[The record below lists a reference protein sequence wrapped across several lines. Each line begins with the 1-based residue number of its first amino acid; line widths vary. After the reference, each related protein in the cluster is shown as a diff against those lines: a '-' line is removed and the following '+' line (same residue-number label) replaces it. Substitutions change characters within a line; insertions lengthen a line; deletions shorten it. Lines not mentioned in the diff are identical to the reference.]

1 MLAAVRDLGR
11 YTQQLEGAM
20 KFIYGCCKGGMYGST
35 QSTVLA
41 LKVCCVGGCYG
52 VSVFR

>member
-1 MLAAVRDLGR
+1 
-11 YTQQLEGAM
+11 M

-41 LKVCCVGGCYG
+41 LKVCSCDDWL
-52 VSVFR
+52 